1 MGWLFDDV
9 IEKLSRGFASG
20 GDMRLAIDG
29 NFDMFVGCIDRGR
42 DCRDGLTSLVL

>member
-1 MGWLFDDV
+1 MAGLFDGV

-29 NFDMFVGCIDRGR
+29 SLDMPGGCIDEG
-42 DCRDGLTSLVL
+42 CW